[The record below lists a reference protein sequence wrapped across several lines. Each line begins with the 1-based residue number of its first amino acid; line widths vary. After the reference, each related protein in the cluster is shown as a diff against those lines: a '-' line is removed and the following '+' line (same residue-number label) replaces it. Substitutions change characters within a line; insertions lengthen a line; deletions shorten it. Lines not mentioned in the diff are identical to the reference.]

1 MFILILCTATQAYV
15 SVHTVQDQS
24 IHSVQGQSANTV
36 QCQSGKNCLK

>member
-1 MFILILCTATQAYV
+1 MFILILCTGTQAYV